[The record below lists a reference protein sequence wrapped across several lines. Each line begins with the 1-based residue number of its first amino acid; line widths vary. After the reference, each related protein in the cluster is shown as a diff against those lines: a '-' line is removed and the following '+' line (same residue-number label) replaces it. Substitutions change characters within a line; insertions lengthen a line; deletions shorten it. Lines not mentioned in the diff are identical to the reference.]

1 MFHVTRKGETLINNN
16 IFSLITVRK
25 RRLGQVNTFTGVCL
39 STGGAWSQ
47 GFAWSWGVCLVWG
60 VPGPGGG
67 GWSGGSGPGGYLV
80 ETPPGTATAAGGTHP
95 TGMYS
100 CDFNCILCIT
110 KYVNYTQR
118 KHLISKSFKNFFLF
132 ALRD

>member
-1 MFHVTRKGETLINNN
+1 MSVHR
-16 IFSLITVRK
+16 
-25 RRLGQVNTFTGVCL
+25 
-39 STGGAWSQ
+39 GGLVP
-47 GFAWSWGVCLVWG
+47 GVCLVLGGGSGLGGSWS
-60 VPGPGGG
+60 GG

-95 TGMYS
+95 TGMHS
-100 CDFNCILCIT
+100 CDFNCILYIT